1 MKKAIVLV
9 SGGLHSTT
17 ALAIAASREY
27 ELYALS
33 FDFGQKNKYKL
44 EAAKKI
50 AKKFNVKE
58 HKIVDFNINSLLSLD
73 KDSDEITNEILP
85 ARNNLFLSFALCWA
99 EVIKV
104 SHFFI
109 GVNSIEYGDSPD
121 CRPAFIH
128 TFEKLANVSIKK
140 DRTMRKINVWS
151 PLMNTATADSIKK
164 GLALGVDYS
173 ETFSCQDLDKDGNAC
188 GDCVSCDYRRDAFK
202 EAGVDDPTIYRK
214 DSISKSEN
222 KCNV

>member
-1 MKKAIVLV
+1 MKKAIVLT

-17 ALAIAASREY
+17 ALAIAASRDY

-50 AKKFNVKE
+50 AITYKVKE
-58 HKIVDFNINSLLSLD
+58 HKIVTFNLNSLLNLD
-73 KDSDEITNEILP
+73 EDSAEISNEILP

-99 EVIKV
+99 ELIQA

-109 GVNSIEYGDSPD
+109 GVNSIEYGDNPD

-128 TFEKLANVSIKK
+128 TFEKLANVAIKK
-140 DRTMRKINVWS
+140 NRTMGKMNVWS
-151 PLMNTATADSIKK
+151 PLMNTATADAIKK
-164 GLALGVDYS
+164 GLALGVNYG
-173 ETFSCQDLDKDGNAC
+173 ETYSCQHLDDAGNAC
-188 GDCVSCDYRRDAFK
+188 GECVSCEYRRDAFK
-202 EAGVDDPTIYRK
+202 EAGVDDPTRYK
-214 DSISKSEN
+214 Q
-222 KCNV
+222 

>member
-1 MKKAIVLV
+1 MKKAIVLT

-33 FDFGQKNKYKL
+33 FDFGQKNKYRL

-50 AKKFNVKE
+50 AQTYKVKE
-58 HKIVDFNINSLLSLD
+58 HKIVAFNINTLLNLD
-73 KDSDEITNEILP
+73 ENSADISNEILP

-99 EVIKV
+99 ELIQA

-109 GVNSIEYGDSPD
+109 GVNSIEYGDNPD

-128 TFEKLANVSIKK
+128 TFERLANVAIKK
-140 DRTMRKINVWS
+140 NRTLGKINVWS
-151 PLMNTATADSIKK
+151 PLMNTATADAIKK
-164 GLALGVDYS
+164 GLALGVDYG
-173 ETFSCQDLDKDGNAC
+173 ETYSCQHLDDSGNAC
-188 GDCVSCDYRRDAFK
+188 GECVSCEYRRDAFK
-202 EAGVDDPTIYRK
+202 EAGVEDPTRYR
-214 DSISKSEN
+214 
-222 KCNV
+222 